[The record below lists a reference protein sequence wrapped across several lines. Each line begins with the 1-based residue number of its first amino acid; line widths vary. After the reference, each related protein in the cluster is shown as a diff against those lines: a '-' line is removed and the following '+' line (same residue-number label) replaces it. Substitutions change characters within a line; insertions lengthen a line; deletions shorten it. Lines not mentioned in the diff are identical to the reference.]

1 MSRSVSASE
10 SDAQDCI
17 DLPDRTVRA
26 LTEYLTVTP
35 DTGRA
40 RDVPGMALVTSQSGS
55 EYLVDVRDGRCEC
68 GDAQHR
74 DPHGGCKHVRR
85 ARFATGVEAIPAAAS
100 QLDVD
105 PDLGEHCDAEVRFAS
120 ADGGTDIIEAPV
132 DGVVL
137 EDDVDRVYTYHRES
151 YDQGG
156 ARYVRCERCDAECV
170 PADPDRLAH
179 RDGCPE
185 GRR

>member
-1 MSRSVSASE
+1 MSRSVHASE

-17 DLPDRTVRA
+17 DLPNRTVRA

-40 RDVPGMALVTSQSGS
+40 RDVPGMVLVTSQSGS

-74 DPHGGCKHVRR
+74 DPGGGCKHVRR
-85 ARFATGVEAIPAAAS
+85 ARFATGGEAIPAAAS

-105 PDLGEHCDAEVRFAS
+105 PDLGEHTAADLRFAT
-120 ADGGTDIIEAPV
+120 ADGG
-132 DGVVL
+132 VVAA
-137 EDDVDRVYTYHRES
+137 
-151 YDQGG
+151 GG
-156 ARYVRCERCDAECV
+156 DADE
-170 PADPDRLAH
+170 
-179 RDGCPE
+179 PE
-185 GRR
+185 GDEECACGDLPEGVPCADCYIAGEAEFEEGR